1 MNNKKPFEEVFIV
14 LINFKYFSE
23 NIS

>member
-1 MNNKKPFEEVFIV
+1 